1 MDPVT
6 IGLMMAANIG
16 GSIYS
21 ANQAKKAARQ
31 QLGFAQGEMRE
42 AETALAGMGELPKY
56 ELGSAYQKYLSAM
69 KEDPASDFLRK
80 QQLQREANTIAAL
93 KSGGAKAILGGAQRM
108 SAQAASEREQIEIGA
123 AQRQQQALAEAA
135 RLQQSVAD
143 RNIAV
148 EQQQFLAEQERLR
161 RRQDAAQQAIYNT
174 QLAQITGQGQL
185 GQSIGQTLASGI
197 GQFGEN
203 GMVTPGEFSHET
215 NPIDLVRNGE
225 KVGEATGGEVI
236 LNPEQSKAV
245 AKESPEFRK
254 LLRKFTRKA
263 MQS

>member
-1 MDPVT
+1 
-6 IGLMMAANIG
+6 MAANIG

-21 ANQAKKAARQ
+21 SAQSRRAAET
-31 QLGFAQGEMRE
+31 QLGFANDVMSESEEGL
-42 AETALAGMGELPKY
+42 AALGDAPQYK
-56 ELGSAYQKYLSAM
+56 LGSAYQKYLSGL
-69 KEDPASDFLRK
+69 KEDPASDFLRR
-80 QQLQREANTIAAL
+80 QQAQREADQLAAL
-93 KSGGAKAILGGAQRM
+93 KSGGAKALLGGTQRM

-123 AQRQQQALAEAA
+123 AQRQRQAMAEAA
-135 RLQQSVAD
+135 RIQQSVAD
-143 RNIAV
+143 RNV
-148 EQQQFLAEQERLR
+148 GFQQQQFLAEQERLR

-174 QLAQITGQGQL
+174 QLAQITGMGQL
-185 GQSIGQTLASGI
+185 GQSIGQTVAAGI
-197 GQFGEN
+197 GQIGKH

>member
-1 MDPVT
+1 
-6 IGLMMAANIG
+6 MAANIG

-21 ANQAKKAARQ
+21 SSQARKAAEA
-31 QLGFAQGEMRE
+31 QLGFARDEQDTSTQG
-42 AETALAGMGELPKY
+42 LAAMGQAPQY
-56 ELGSAYQKYLSAM
+56 ELGSAYQKYLSGL
-69 KEDPASDFLRK
+69 KEDPASDILRH
-80 QQLQREANTIAAL
+80 QQRQREADTIAAL
-93 KSGGAKAILGGAQRM
+93 KAGGAKAVLGGAQAL
-108 SAQAASEREQIEIGA
+108 SGQAARERQQIEIGA
-123 AQRQQQALAEAA
+123 AQRQQQAMAEAA
-135 RLQQSVAD
+135 RIQQSVSD
-143 RNIAV
+143 RNV
-148 EQQQFLAEQERLR
+148 SFQQQQFLTEQERLR
-161 RRQDAAQQAIYNT
+161 QRQDAAQQAIYNT

-185 GQSIGQTLASGI
+185 GQAIGQTFAAGI
-197 GQFGEN
+197 GQIGEN
-203 GMVTPGEFSHET
+203 GMVTPGEFSHES

>member
-1 MDPVT
+1 MDPFT

-21 ANQAKKAARQ
+21 SNQAKKASEL
-31 QLGFAQGEMRE
+31 QLGFARDEQSS
-42 AETALAGMGELPKY
+42 AEERLAAMGQAPQY
-56 ELGSAYQKYLSAM
+56 ELGSAYQKYLSAL

-80 QQLQREANTIAAL
+80 QQSQREADTIAAL
-93 KSGGAKAILGGAQRM
+93 KAGGAKAILGGAQKV
-108 SAQAASEREQIEIGA
+108 SGQAAAERQQIEIGA
-123 AQRQQQALAEAA
+123 AQRQQQAMAEAA
-135 RLQQSVAD
+135 RIQQSMAD
-143 RNIAV
+143 RNVAFQ
-148 EQQQFLAEQERLR
+148 QQQFLTEQERLR
-161 RRQDAAQQAIYNT
+161 QRQDAAQQAIYNT

-185 GQSIGQTLASGI
+185 GQAIGQTLATGI
-197 GQFGEN
+197 GQMGEH